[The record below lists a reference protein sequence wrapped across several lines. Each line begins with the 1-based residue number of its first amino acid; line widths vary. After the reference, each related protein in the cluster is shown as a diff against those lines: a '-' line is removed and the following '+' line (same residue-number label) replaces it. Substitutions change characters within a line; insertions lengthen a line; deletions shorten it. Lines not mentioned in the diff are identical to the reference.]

1 MIFLLLWESEYQH
14 RTKTNRPVAVAL
26 QVGAVCHEWR
36 NIAQRTAKLWSIL
49 DYTFGSKKGVQW
61 RRDKKL
67 YHYLDHIGSA
77 TPYITLRRARSL
89 CLPTI
94 LCHVSTT
101 AGLVIQLRHLDLHP
115 GCHLTFPLSTPLFS
129 HLHSL
134 FIDSHEHVIQLMS
147 DSLHPFPSLTGLH
160 LTNMEVH
167 RLQNTIPHTNLLT
180 LSVGG
185 TWEASHPWAN
195 ATTDISLVAEWF
207 PNLTRLKID
216 CDLRIPAQQVVLHR
230 VESLYIRSSAI
241 TDIHGLT
248 SCVSFPSLTVFTD
261 WGKNI
266 KGLVSLI
273 QAWGERVKIL
283 GLSGAAPYHG
293 SNRHLNEILGHNSTL
308 PRLSKLV
315 FLDKIQTGMI
325 DLALVTQVLVRRK
338 ELAANDPGRLKPI
351 QIITLP
357 TTYKSDSNLERL
369 KHHVTVQWK

>member
-1 MIFLLLWESEYQH
+1 
-14 RTKTNRPVAVAL
+14 
-26 QVGAVCHEWR
+26 
-36 NIAQRTAKLWSIL
+36 
-49 DYTFGSKKGVQW
+49 
-61 RRDKKL
+61 
-67 YHYLDHIGSA
+67 
-77 TPYITLRRARSL
+77 
-89 CLPTI
+89 
-94 LCHVSTT
+94 
-101 AGLVIQLRHLDLHP
+101 
-115 GCHLTFPLSTPLFS
+115 
-129 HLHSL
+129 
-134 FIDSHEHVIQLMS
+134 
-147 DSLHPFPSLTGLH
+147 
-160 LTNMEVH
+160 MEVH

-185 TWEASHPWAN
+185 TWEASHPWVN